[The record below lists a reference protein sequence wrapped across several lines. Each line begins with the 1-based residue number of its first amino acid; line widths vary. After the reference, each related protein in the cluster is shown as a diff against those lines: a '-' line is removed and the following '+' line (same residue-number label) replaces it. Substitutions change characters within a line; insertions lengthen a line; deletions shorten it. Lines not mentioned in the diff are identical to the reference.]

1 MAQGPQVVVLLGGPG
16 AGKGTQAHLLSA
28 SLGIPHISSGELL
41 RELSSPGTQSV
52 MTRGDLLADDV
63 VTDIVLARLEQPDAA
78 RGAVLDG
85 FPRTLE
91 QARALDRWLDQHGGA
106 VRAAISLEVPA
117 DELSRRIAGRAEVS
131 GRSDDRADTTATR
144 LEEFHKEV
152 PAVLRYYAERGLL
165 REVDGARPVEEVQR
179 SIMQALAPPR
189 RDGSPQTYSRGRA
202 W

>member
-1 MAQGPQVVVLLGGPG
+1 M
-16 AGKGTQAHLLSA
+16 QATTDPR
-28 SLGIPHISSGELL
+28 IGEIL
-41 RELSSPGTQSV
+41 
-52 MTRGDLLADDV
+52 
-63 VTDIVLARLEQPDAA
+63 
-78 RGAVLDG
+78 
-85 FPRTLE
+85 
-91 QARALDRWLDQHGGA
+91 
-106 VRAAISLEVPA
+106 VPA

-189 RDGSPQTYSRGRA
+189 RDGSLQTYSRGRA